1 MDQDGVEIKESE
13 KGTIGGGLQSFSGI
27 TAEPVPEP
35 STMLLLGADLV
46 GLAGFGRKKFFK
58 K

>member
-1 MDQDGVEIKESE
+1 MDQDGVEIKERR
-13 KGTIGGGLQSFSGI
+13 KRDHRGDLQSFSGI

-35 STMLLLGADLV
+35 STMLLLGADLL